1 MSKND
6 YSSTEH
12 DIPVWENHEDFQFKS
27 NTEMLEWVRDDKV
40 NFKLS
45 DKVYEAMIDCLERG
59 INETIVATI
68 SVFEQTKIDVVIR
81 KPNFQKILSSYVDRL
96 LEAENYEK
104 LALIKSQIQKFDLEI
119 TK

>member
-1 MSKND
+1 MFFPSVNV
-6 YSSTEH
+6 SVG
-12 DIPVWENHEDFQFKS
+12 IFQLNAVLTLFP
-27 NTEMLEWVRDDKV
+27 KV